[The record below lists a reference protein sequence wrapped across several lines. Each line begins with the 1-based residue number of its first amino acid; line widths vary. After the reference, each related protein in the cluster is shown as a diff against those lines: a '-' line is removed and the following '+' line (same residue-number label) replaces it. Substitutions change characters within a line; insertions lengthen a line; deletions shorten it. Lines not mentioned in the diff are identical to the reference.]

1 MNATDLQFY
10 KKSQLIELYQK
21 NDAELQQIKNE
32 CVNVQRTFSAKK
44 NASENSNSIAE
55 AAILLNG
62 VKDSASA
69 AADQFLN
76 SIYAKYSDTES
87 LCKHR
92 EAESKEK
99 CNQMLKDATEKV
111 LEIKQS
117 NMKKLNQIV
126 EENPSLADLVNGII
140 NGQVKNNG

>member
-21 NDAELQQIKNE
+21 KDAELQQIKNE
-32 CVNVQRTFSAKK
+32 CVNIQRAFSAKK
-44 NASENSNSIAE
+44 NATENSNSIAE

-87 LCKHR
+87 LCKNR